1 MLLTIADVLGSQAV
15 SEIRTTL
22 DCLAWRDGSATAG
35 TRARQTKRNQQAD
48 LTSGK
53 GAKLHESLMAT
64 ISGHPL
70 VKAAA
75 RPKRFSRLLI
85 SRTVTDG
92 GYGFHTDN
100 AIMGSGTSR
109 MRSDLSF
116 TLFLSAP
123 EDYDGGELTIDLPGA
138 VQTLKPAAGDLVLYP
153 STSIHQVAP
162 VTKGV
167 RLACVGWIESM
178 VRDAA
183 QRELLLDLDNLRT
196 ELRRQL
202 PAQSAELLTLDK
214 SISNLLRM
222 WAET

>member
-1 MLLTIADVLGSQAV
+1 MLLTIADVLDPKAV
-15 SEIRTTL
+15 SEIRATL
-22 DCLAWRDGSATAG
+22 DRLEWRDGSATAG
-35 TRARQTKRNQQAD
+35 SRARQTKRNEQAN

-53 GAKLHESLMAT
+53 GAKLHDSLMAM

-85 SRTVTDG
+85 SKTVTDG

-100 AIMGSGTSR
+100 AIMGSGANR

-153 STSIHQVAP
+153 STSIHRVAP

-167 RLACVGWIESM
+167 RFACVGWIESM
-178 VRDAA
+178 VRDAS
-183 QRELLLDLDNLRT
+183 QRELLLDLDNLRA

>member
-1 MLLTIADVLGSQAV
+1 MLLTLADILDSQ
-15 SEIRTTL
+15 TL
-22 DCLAWRDGSATAG
+22 KDVQTRLKTIAWRDGSATAG
-35 TRARQTKRNQQAD
+35 SRARQTKRNEQAD
-48 LTSGK
+48 LKSGK
-53 GAKLHESLMAT
+53 GAKLHDLLMGI
-64 ISGHPL
+64 ISSHPL
-70 VKAAA
+70 IGAAG

-85 SRTVTDG
+85 SKTVESG

-100 AIMGSGTSR
+100 AIMGTGPAR

-116 TLFLSAP
+116 TLFLSEP
-123 EDYDGGELTIDLPGA
+123 DEYEGGELTIDLPGA

-162 VTKGV
+162 VTSGT

-178 VRDAA
+178 VRDSS
-183 QRELLLDLDNLRT
+183 QRELLLDLENLRA
-196 ELRRQL
+196 ELRGKL
-202 PAQSAELLTLDK
+202 PAQSPELLTLDK

>member
-1 MLLTIADVLGSQAV
+1 MLLTIADVLGPKALT
-15 SEIRTTL
+15 EIRATL
-22 DCLAWRDGSATAG
+22 DRLEWRDGGATAG
-35 TRARQTKRNQQAD
+35 NRARQTKRNEQAN
-48 LTSGK
+48 LKTGK
-53 GAKLHESLMAT
+53 GIKLHDSLMAT
-64 ISGHPL
+64 ISGHTL

-75 RPKRFSRLLI
+75 RPKRFSRLLV
-85 SRTVTDG
+85 SKTVTDG

-100 AIMGSGTSR
+100 AIMGTGASR

-123 EDYDGGELTIDLPGA
+123 EDYEGGELTIDLPGA

-162 VTKGV
+162 VTSGM

-183 QRELLLDLDNLRT
+183 QRELLLDLDNLRA
-196 ELRRQL
+196 ELRGKL
-202 PAQSAELLTLDK
+202 SAQSAELLTLDK